1 MSKYF
6 YDLHMHSC
14 LSPCADDYMT
24 PATIAGMATL
34 AGLQVVALTDHN
46 TTKNCPAFFEAC
58 KAYGLV
64 PIAGMEL
71 TTAEDIHVV
80 CLFETLQA
88 AMDFDEALQPY
99 RIRIPNRPQIF
110 GNQNIV
116 DVDDNITGVEEDLLI
131 NATTLPVQEAVEF
144 ARSYGASLHP
154 AHIHREGNGII
165 AILGDLPE
173 DIHFSTVEFHD
184 REKEEEYRRQYP
196 SLQGKRAIFCSDS
209 HYLENIPDAANRIE
223 IPDEPYSSALVR
235 SNLIKILK
243 GEDL

>member
-1 MSKYF
+1 MSKYY

-99 RIRIPNRPQIF
+99 RIRIPNRPKIF
-110 GNQNIV
+110 GNQHIV
-116 DVDDNITGVEEDLLI
+116 DVDDNIIGTEEDLLI
-131 NATTLPVQEAVEF
+131 NATTLSVQDAVEF
-144 ARSYGASLHP
+144 ARSYGASVHP
-154 AHIHREGNGII
+154 AHIDREGNGII

-184 REKEEEYRRQYP
+184 REKEEEYRKLYP

-209 HYLENIPDAANRIE
+209 HYLENIPDAANQIE

-243 GEDL
+243 GENL